1 MLVYSSSSHLYVLLL
16 FRCALPIYQNQAA
29 AMVGSGFVEILAVFP
44 GTSLDPFCCHVVLTC
59 VRRDWGETPSSESGY
74 SPEKLDTIFCHVT
87 AINQSASPVD
97 QSPSN

>member
-1 MLVYSSSSHLYVLLL
+1 MLVYSSSSPLYVFLL

-59 VRRDWGETPSSESGY
+59 VCEGTGVKHPAL
-74 SPEKLDTIFCHVT
+74 SPVIILENVFLHVT